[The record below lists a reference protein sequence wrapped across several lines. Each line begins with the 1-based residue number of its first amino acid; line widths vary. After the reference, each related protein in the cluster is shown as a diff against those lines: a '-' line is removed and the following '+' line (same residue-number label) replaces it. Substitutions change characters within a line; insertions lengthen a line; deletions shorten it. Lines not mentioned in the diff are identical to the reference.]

1 MAPRWSTKQELL
13 CDSRASV
20 PCCSGNNSARVA
32 NGERTN
38 QEFSTDL
45 PRRPP
50 CAKRCQM
57 KQDRMNKVYLPWCQF
72 PPVSGFIWA
81 LQDFTSYDL
90 VWSIL
95 CDILCDPVCIS
106 ITCWHFS
113 RCFGMF
119 IVYKFL
125 FVLKKKIIKA
135 FLWKESASGK
145 KMWPVSLVPLSTK
158 REFLTHFLILLHPLL
173 TISDKSFYPE
183 NLTPVPP
190 LAKTNNKTLNPKR
203 SA

>member
-125 FVLKKKIIKA
+125 FVLKKKNNQSIFVKRFCIRQEDVTCELGATFHKA
-135 FLWKESASGK
+135 GVPHPFSHSSPSLTYYFGQVLLSWKLDSCPTFSQ
-145 KMWPVSLVPLSTK
+145 
-158 REFLTHFLILLHPLL
+158 
-173 TISDKSFYPE
+173 
-183 NLTPVPP
+183 
-190 LAKTNNKTLNPKR
+190 NKQ
-203 SA
+203 